1 MYWDAK
7 YPDDYNWC
15 KWIENDFKENVM
27 DESENENE
35 MIEYALR

>member
-1 MYWDAK
+1 MQNIQMIITGANGSK
-7 YPDDYNWC
+7 TTLR
-15 KWIENDFKENVM
+15 ENVM